1 MVGIILLYV
10 SYNFLLWV
18 KKWLKLVCIY
28 QSYRKIKTGI
38 YIFINNW
45 QRHEQCLFWNTVY
58 TLLQQCLG
66 LGQFMLRLQMMPKQC
81 RWSSYLGESPKDTAV
96 ETAVWSAG
104 CHGGTLLLVRFIW
117 HVTTRQTY
125 KPPTQILLMD
135 DSDEL
140 QLIMYR
146 TIGLYQTL
154 NLTPAIDRFIKV
166 QAMEAVAPLTL
177 DLDKDIIFQA
187 KATFMGQKTAAK
199 MKNMHLCIY

>member
-1 MVGIILLYV
+1 
-10 SYNFLLWV
+10 
-18 KKWLKLVCIY
+18 
-28 QSYRKIKTGI
+28 
-38 YIFINNW
+38 
-45 QRHEQCLFWNTVY
+45 
-58 TLLQQCLG
+58 
-66 LGQFMLRLQMMPKQC
+66 
-81 RWSSYLGESPKDTAV
+81 
-96 ETAVWSAG
+96 
-104 CHGGTLLLVRFIW
+104 
-117 HVTTRQTY
+117 
-125 KPPTQILLMD
+125 MD